1 MDTNGWV
8 YPLSAISP
16 HQSLESWALSQTLSS
31 SSSSSTGAV
40 ASEEASFWAVAKV
53 AVITSSSVATVG
65 SRPGIGGNPAGE
77 RHWERVQGALR
88 MHQAALGPVGVFLG
102 MAGMGGSP
110 RVEADV

>member
-1 MDTNGWV
+1 MDTNVWV
-8 YPLSAISP
+8 YPSSAVSP
-16 HQSLESWALSQTLSS
+16 YQSLESWALSQTLLL

-40 ASEEASFWAVAKV
+40 SPAEASFWAAAKV
-53 AVITSSSVATVG
+53 AAIISSSVATVG

-88 MHQAALGPVGVFLG
+88 MHQAAVGPTGVFLG
-102 MAGMGGSP
+102 MAGMGNSP